1 MKLDKKYLI
10 LLSLLFMIILGFNS
24 VSAADSSDVVEDSS
38 ADLSLSSSSDLE
50 MIDDSE
56 SSSETISDESLSEPN
71 FIDEVSDSS
80 SNNDDLIR
88 EGSDAIYLSKD
99 GNDDNDGSQDNPVNT
114 IERAIQLAVSDNGPH
129 KISVGEGSYVVFGID
144 LDDTYLTIE
153 GSGIDKTTFD
163 GVGYTGG
170 IFSIY
175 NSNLTIRNLKII
187 DGVNTGASGG
197 AFTNMGNLTIENLDV
212 SGCIVKNGN
221 GGVIYSVG
229 NLNIANSSFTNNQV
243 IPTDS
248 GGNGG
253 VIYCDGYY
261 TSLSYPPSLNIS
273 GCEFIN
279 NTAKGNTFGGGAIY
293 MQYVDGFK
301 SIENTVFIGNKA
313 LSGGAIF
320 MQNSEGNFPMN
331 NVSFIKNVATG
342 TVSNYGGGAINLI
355 GKTDGRVGNVI
366 IKNSQ
371 FVNNSAINT
380 RGGGAILDRNVDL
393 NISNSFIF
401 NNKDTEKGM
410 SIYKDTTVYYPN
422 GGRIYLEDNWWGSN
436 NPQKLDKITINRWVV
451 MNLSVELLDN
461 FDDDLANDYN
471 IENFDKKL
479 N

>member
-1 MKLDKKYLI
+1 
-10 LLSLLFMIILGFNS
+10 
-24 VSAADSSDVVEDSS
+24 
-38 ADLSLSSSSDLE
+38 
-50 MIDDSE
+50 
-56 SSSETISDESLSEPN
+56 
-71 FIDEVSDSS
+71 
-80 SNNDDLIR
+80 
-88 EGSDAIYLSKD
+88 
-99 GNDDNDGSQDNPVNT
+99 
-114 IERAIQLAVSDNGPH
+114 
-129 KISVGEGSYVVFGID
+129 
-144 LDDTYLTIE
+144 
-153 GSGIDKTTFD
+153 
-163 GVGYTGG
+163 
-170 IFSIY
+170 
-175 NSNLTIRNLKII
+175 
-187 DGVNTGASGG
+187 
-197 AFTNMGNLTIENLDV
+197 
-212 SGCIVKNGN
+212 
-221 GGVIYSVG
+221 
-229 NLNIANSSFTNNQV
+229 
-243 IPTDS
+243 
-248 GGNGG
+248 
-253 VIYCDGYY
+253 
-261 TSLSYPPSLNIS
+261 
-273 GCEFIN
+273 
-279 NTAKGNTFGGGAIY
+279 

-451 MNLSVELLDN
+451 ADLSVELLDN
-461 FDDDLANDYN
+461 LEDNIANDYN
-471 IENFDKKL
+471 IANFDKKL
-479 N
+479 NYYDIKVLLIHYNDGSLIENTNYYVFINNVVN